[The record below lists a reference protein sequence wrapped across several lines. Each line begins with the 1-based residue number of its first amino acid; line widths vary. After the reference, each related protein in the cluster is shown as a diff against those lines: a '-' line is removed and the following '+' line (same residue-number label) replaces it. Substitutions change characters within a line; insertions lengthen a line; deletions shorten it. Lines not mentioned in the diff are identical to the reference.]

1 MFFFFFEKHQP
12 IDNYKLCNVYTVILV
27 LTQNIKINYLNLT
40 WDRSKYTRTI
50 DYLNLIIE
58 KEI

>member
-1 MFFFFFEKHQP
+1 MFFFFFEKHRQS
-12 IDNYKLCNVYTVILV
+12 DNYKLCNVCTVGLV
-27 LTQNIKINYLNLT
+27 TTQNIKINYLNLT

-50 DYLNLIIE
+50 DYSNLTIK